1 MLRFWF
7 RLALALT
14 ALPVMSALAADVPL
28 PVKKPKD
35 AKGVAVTGGT
45 AGKDAPAA
53 TKDALPA
60 TDKAILK
67 STSPPEPAAKTQS
80 SKDDPAG
87 KDAGKDK
94 DKASQKDAASGTAKA
109 PAVWSPEE
117 IETAKA
123 HCTAILKGV
132 DAVYIPETSFR
143 DGSCGAPAPVRLVS
157 IGKSPQVALNP
168 PALLTCDMVLNL
180 TNWVTGD
187 LQPLAKKNLGAEL
200 VRIDT
205 MSDYSCRAAYGR
217 VGNKLSEHGHANA
230 LDIRGFVTAK
240 GEEAMV
246 LEGWGTPQREIAA
259 AKAAEEKK
267 AAAIKAAAEKSAAE
281 QAAKAAAAA
290 TTTKTGSVPPAA
302 TAQGTSPAPAA
313 GASPVTPR
321 TTIVEGL
328 PKSFLPPG
336 IGTAGQKGLGLAPQ
350 QLGGP
355 KEKDKPAGKDALEAE
370 SSVAIGTPPSATTK
384 EPPARISLFLHEA
397 HASACRIFG
406 TTLGPEANNAHR
418 NHIHVDMAPRTNLKI
433 CD

>member
-14 ALPVMSALAADVPL
+14 ALPALSALAADVPL

-35 AKGVAVTGGT
+35 AKGTVVTGSTTGKSPAST
-45 AGKDAPAA
+45 AKDTLPAADKALLKSVNPSETAVKTPPATKADAAGQDAPKDNGKANPKDAPVA
-53 TKDALPA
+53 
-60 TDKAILK
+60 
-67 STSPPEPAAKTQS
+67 
-80 SKDDPAG
+80 
-87 KDAGKDK
+87 
-94 DKASQKDAASGTAKA
+94 AKA
-109 PAVWSPEE
+109 PAVWSAEE

-123 HCTAILKGV
+123 HCTAILKGI
-132 DAVYIPETSFR
+132 DAVYIPEASFR
-143 DGSCGAPAPVRLVS
+143 EGSCGAPAPVRLVS

-180 TNWVTGD
+180 TNWMSSD
-187 LQPLAKKNLGAEL
+187 LQPLAKKHLGAEI

-230 LDIRGFVTAK
+230 LDIRGFVTTK

-246 LEGWGTPQREIAA
+246 LEGWGTTQREIAA
-259 AKAAEEKK
+259 AKAAEERK

-290 TTTKTGSVPPAA
+290 PPAKGSGSPPA
-302 TAQGTSPAPAA
+302 TVETTNPAA
-313 GASPVTPR
+313 PR
-321 TTIVEGL
+321 ATIVEGL
-328 PKSFLPPG
+328 PRSFLPSG
-336 IGTAGQKGLGLAPQ
+336 IAPSGQKGLGLAPQ

-355 KEKDKPAGKDALEAE
+355 KEKDRPASAEAIDAETK
-370 SSVAIGTPPSATTK
+370 VTIGTPPAAALK
-384 EPPARISLFLHEA
+384 DPPARISRFLHEA

-418 NHIHVDMAPRTNLKI
+418 NHIHVDMAERRSGTKI